1 MGPPL
6 SLRRSGASVE
16 WIVRIALIAVGT
28 VAALGAAAALG
39 ARALPGESWVGSQ
52 YGWTTD
58 PPERC
63 KPRRDVCATEDGGAS
78 WHGIFNG
85 GTFVF
90 GVVRTSR
97 TAGAVS
103 TGRQVAERF
112 WTRDNG
118 RHWYRTRKIGPE
130 FQGSGTYLF
139 WIDFGPT
146 LYRVNPWPPGA
157 KARCRGAWT
166 AAAFDTKAVKGGNV
180 CSGAPVDA
188 GMRSSAVVR
197 LEEGKLA
204 GLSNIPGG
212 VIATVTASPVPRV
225 LIYRLGRPRVVDLPA
240 AGALQPCVGFNS
252 EPIVSWPR
260 ITVLACGG
268 AAGDPS
274 GTWVS
279 SNGGASWRVIPG
291 P

>member
-1 MGPPL
+1 MRVTVFVVL
-6 SLRRSGASVE
+6 
-16 WIVRIALIAVGT
+16 AVAGLG
-28 VAALGAAAALG
+28 VAVALG

-58 PPERC
+58 PPAHC

-97 TAGAVS
+97 TAGVVS
-103 TGRQVAERF
+103 TGRQVSARF

-118 RHWYRTRKIGPE
+118 RHWYRTSQIGAE

-146 LYRVNPWPPGA
+146 LYRVTPWPPRRAA
-157 KARCRGAWT
+157 KCRGVWT
-166 AAAFDTKAVKGGNV
+166 GAAFDTEAAKGGNV
-180 CSGAPVDA
+180 CSGPAVEA
-188 GMRSSAVVR
+188 GMRASSAVK

-204 GLSNIPGG
+204 GLANVPGG
-212 VIATVTASPVPRV
+212 VIATVTDSPVPRV
-225 LIYRLGRPRVVDLPA
+225 LLYRLGRPRVVDLPA
-240 AGALQPCVGFNS
+240 AGGLVPCVGFNR
-252 EPIVSWPR
+252 EPTVSWPR
-260 ITVLACGG
+260 VTVLACRG
-268 AAGDPS
+268 AAGDPA

-279 SNGGASWRVIPG
+279 SNGGVSWRVIPSPSLHRTFYAAFG
-291 P
+291 